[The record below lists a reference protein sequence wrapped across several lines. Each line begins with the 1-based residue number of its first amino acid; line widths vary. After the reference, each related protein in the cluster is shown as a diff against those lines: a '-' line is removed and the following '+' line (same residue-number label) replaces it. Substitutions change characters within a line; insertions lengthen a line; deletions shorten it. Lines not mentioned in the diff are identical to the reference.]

1 MENGNRVQL
10 RWLPDKKARSR
21 GPRCATTMED
31 DRRRGVIESTRHGIV
46 AIESP
51 DRDREILENGWAG
64 RRLGRT

>member
-1 MENGNRVQL
+1 
-10 RWLPDKKARSR
+10 
-21 GPRCATTMED
+21 MED